1 MSSPCP
7 GNLKVS
13 CEKARQAPRSFATGA
28 TLPMAEFNNLVFA
41 DTDVL
46 INWLAHEK
54 ESQTAR
60 PLWPAVEKILLA
72 IQNKKLRG
80 ATSIITIMEV
90 RAFLRRGT
98 RISKKQVEKE
108 INKINSLLNILVPN
122 DITLLLANQ
131 IQIDTSLMPIDSI
144 QLAIVQENSPAT
156 LVTRDKELL
165 LAAKGLACSAT
176 PEELSA
182 ALK

>member
-1 MSSPCP
+1 MSPA
-7 GNLKVS
+7 K
-13 CEKARQAPRSFATGA
+13 
-28 TLPMAEFNNLVFA
+28 
-41 DTDVL
+41 
-46 INWLAHEK
+46 
-54 ESQTAR
+54 QT
-60 PLWPAVEKILLA
+60 
-72 IQNKKLRG
+72 IQ
-80 ATSIITIMEV
+80 
-90 RAFLRRGT
+90 
-98 RISKKQVEKE
+98 KE